1 LGKFGNVRIIYAKC
15 QFFFKRRHFF
25 FQKAAV
31 FSKKVALDDE
41 SVTFLEQQ
49 KALATGE
56 ALFAKADAPIERRME
71 KPFTVSS

>member
-1 LGKFGNVRIIYAKC
+1 MPV
-15 QFFFKRRHFF
+15 F

-31 FSKKVALDDE
+31 FSKKVALDVDKVALDDE

-49 KALATGE
+49 KALVTGE
-56 ALFAKADAPIERRME
+56 ALFAKADTPIERRME